1 MTNADKIRAMS
12 DEELA
17 SIFLRADFV
26 SVVSMKKAEY
36 AISSVLIQT
45 FRFMKGAGKLH

>member
-17 SIFLRADFV
+17 DIFSEPTFV

>member
-1 MTNADKIRAMS
+1 MTNADKIRA
-12 DEELA
+12 
-17 SIFLRADFV
+17 IV